1 MATNTLTSPEVQQ
14 AVKTWTRKQISFL
27 FMLAIFLFV
36 SAGTLEWLGGWLQ
49 MATYT
54 IITIFNISVLTTRA
68 PELIAERSKLQAG
81 SKKWDVWLVMLAA
94 LLMPILTWVIAG
106 IDFRN
111 GWTQPPLGL
120 VWMIAGAA
128 LFMVGYL
135 ITTWA
140 MLANQF
146 FSATVRI
153 QTERGHRVMTGGPY
167 ALVRHPG
174 YVGAILFQ
182 IVTPLMLGS
191 LWAFIPSII
200 AVALF
205 VVRTH
210 LEDKT
215 LQAELPGYRE
225 YAQKTRYR
233 LLPGV
238 W

>member
-81 SKKWDVWLVMLAA
+81 SKKWDVWITVFAA

-120 VWMIAGAA
+120 GWMIAGAV
-128 LFMVGYL
+128 LFTISYL

-205 VVRTH
+205 VIRTY